1 MENNLKQETNIAAE
15 GFTTS
20 DAMLIHW
27 QGHRKLTRKVIEAF
41 PEDKLFNYS
50 IGGMRTFS
58 AMINEIVSI
67 ATIGLQDLFKDTPTS
82 LNDLYHQRD
91 ELPLTTK
98 EEILNS
104 WDKVTVMIN
113 TLWPQ
118 IPQESFYEVIKA
130 FGEYE
135 GVTSDII
142 LYWIDNEIH
151 HRAQGY
157 VYLRALGI
165 EPPAFWDRY

>member
-1 MENNLKQETNIAAE
+1 MENNLNQEANIVAE
-15 GFTTS
+15 GFTTT

-41 PEDKLFNYS
+41 PEDKLFNFS
-50 IGGMRTFS
+50 IGEMRPFS

-67 ATIGLQDLFKDTPTS
+67 ASIGIQDLFKDKPTS
-82 LNDLYHQRD
+82 LHSVDD
-91 ELPLTTK
+91 ELPLNTK
-98 EEILNS
+98 EEILIS
-104 WDKVTVMIN
+104 WDKLTVMIN
-113 TLWPQ
+113 QIWPQ

-135 GVTSDII
+135 GVTSDIM

-151 HRAQGY
+151 HRAQAY

>member
-1 MENNLKQETNIAAE
+1 METNLNQESNIVAE
-15 GFTTS
+15 GFTTT

-41 PEDKLFNYS
+41 PEDKLFTYS
-50 IGGMRTFS
+50 IGGMRPFS
-58 AMINEIVSI
+58 AMINELVSI
-67 ATIGLQDLFKDTPTS
+67 ATIGLQDLFKDSPTS
-82 LNDLYHQRD
+82 LTDLQSQRD
-91 ELPLTTK
+91 KLPLSTK
-98 EEILNS
+98 DEILNS

-113 TLWPQ
+113 QLWPQ

-135 GVTSDII
+135 GVTSDIM

-151 HRAQGY
+151 HRAQAY